1 MKLKVI
7 VDDLS
12 NNIRIEIR
20 NLDIKYIDVGH
31 TLSIK
36 YLENNNIKKI
46 EGFVQSI
53 KHEIGLDNNQ
63 TMHIQINT

>member
-1 MKLKVI
+1 MKVI

-12 NNIRIEIR
+12 NNISMEIR